1 MSLSG
6 EILLGISKSCSSAF
20 RQNAGCTRTPRLADV
35 ARGCS
40 LVRQGSSVLQLGSL
54 VLFRCFCIS
63 DSGRAC
69 WAGLTLSIFSG
80 ILCCNCSYMFIFS
93 SYPLRS
99 ALWYIFLLSMGFD
112 ISVKKV
118 LVNHYYL
125 L

>member
-54 VLFRCFCIS
+54 VFSMLLHFGFR
-63 DSGRAC
+63 
-69 WAGLTLSIFSG
+69 AGLLGRTYTLNIFG
-80 ILCCNCSYMFIFS
+80 DPML
-93 SYPLRS
+93 
-99 ALWYIFLLSMGFD
+99 
-112 ISVKKV
+112 
-118 LVNHYYL
+118 
-125 L
+125 

>member
-6 EILLGISKSCSSAF
+6 EILLGISKSCSPAF

-54 VLFRCFCIS
+54 VFFDAFAFRIQ
-63 DSGRAC
+63 GGP
-69 WAGLTLSIFSG
+69 AGPDLHSKYFRGSYVVIVHICLSSLLIPYG
-80 ILCCNCSYMFIFS
+80 QPCGTC
-93 SYPLRS
+93 
-99 ALWYIFLLSMGFD
+99 FLLSMGFD

-118 LVNHYYL
+118 LVNHYL